1 MRADLEQHSVAVL
14 HARLADWQPDQTG
27 GPRLRALLGR
37 DWERYLEMT
46 HPDVRTRFAASRVLL
61 KFAAAVALRV
71 PPQVIE
77 LGYGPTGR
85 PYLRGC
91 DAVDISLSHTE
102 DLLLIGLT
110 TRGLIGVD
118 AERADRPLYTRG
130 LHRHVCT
137 PHELGALSRL
147 APEERGPALVRLWTL
162 KEAYSKAIGQ
172 GLRFRFTDFGFG
184 PDGRLDRVLT
194 PDGAPGTGV
203 EWEFRTF
210 SVDGG
215 YAVSV
220 AVSDTGLGGVEDT
233 AAGTMLDPHVV
244 ALLTETLAEE
254 PPDTADSPAGAGG
267 PDLPGSW
274 GPPGAWDP
282 PSAPGPVRPSAPPV
296 PVGSRAAAEAA
307 PVPMAPA
314 APVGTAGERGGW
326 ARDAFAV

>member
-1 MRADLEQHSVAVL
+1 MTARRRTAPSSSFGEPVQISGRDGAWDRVRADLEEHAVAVL
-14 HARLADWQPDQTG
+14 HARLADWRPDRAG

-37 DWERYLEMT
+37 DWDRYLEMT
-46 HPDVRTRFAASRVLL
+46 HPDVRMRFAASRVLL

-71 PPQVIE
+71 PPQAVE

-85 PYLRGC
+85 PFLRGY

-110 TRGLIGVD
+110 TKGLIGVD

-137 PHELGALSRL
+137 PHEMTVLERL
-147 APEERGPALVRLWTL
+147 PQRRRGPALVRLWTL

-184 PDGRLDRVLT
+184 GEHQPARVLA

-215 YAVSV
+215 YVVSV
-220 AVSDTGLGGVEDT
+220 AVSDAGFGGTQDT
-233 AAGTMLDPHVV
+233 AARTMLDPHVV
-244 ALLTETLAEE
+244 AALAEALGEDVE
-254 PPDTADSPAGAGG
+254 PDDGTGG
-267 PDLPGSW
+267 EDDLL
-274 GPPGAWDP
+274 
-282 PSAPGPVRPSAPPV
+282 
-296 PVGSRAAAEAA
+296 
-307 PVPMAPA
+307 
-314 APVGTAGERGGW
+314 GW
-326 ARDAFAV
+326 

>member
-1 MRADLEQHSVAVL
+1 MTARRGTASRPSFGEPVKISGRDGAWDRVRADLEERSVAVL
-14 HARLADWQPDQTG
+14 HARLADWRPDQTG
-27 GPRLRALLGR
+27 GPRLRTLLGR

-46 HPDVRTRFAASRVLL
+46 HPDVRMRFAASRMLL

-118 AERADRPLYTRG
+118 AEREDRPLYTRG

-137 PHELGALSRL
+137 PHELGALARL
-147 APEERGPALVRLWTL
+147 PPEERGAALVRLWTL

-184 PDGRLDRVLT
+184 PDGQPTRVLA

-203 EWEFRTF
+203 EWEFGTF
-210 SVDGG
+210 SVAGG

-220 AVSDTGLGGVEDT
+220 AVSDSGFGGVRDT
-233 AAGTMLDPHVV
+233 AAKTMLDPHVV
-244 ALLTETLAEE
+244 DLLTEALGEDEDPT
-254 PPDTADSPAGAGG
+254 DS
-267 PDLPGSW
+267 
-274 GPPGAWDP
+274 
-282 PSAPGPVRPSAPPV
+282 
-296 PVGSRAAAEAA
+296 
-307 PVPMAPA
+307 
-314 APVGTAGERGGW
+314 TAGSDTDVWSDGGEW
-326 ARDAFAV
+326 ARGAFAR

>member
-1 MRADLEQHSVAVL
+1 MTARRTTAPSPSFGEPVGISGRDGAWDRVRADLEEHSVAVL
-14 HARLADWQPDQTG
+14 HARLADWRPDQTG

-46 HPDVRTRFAASRVLL
+46 HPDVRIRFAASRVLL

-118 AERADRPLYTRG
+118 AEREDRPLYERG

-137 PHELGALSRL
+137 PHELAALARL
-147 APEERGPALVRLWTL
+147 PPGERGPDLVRLWTL

-172 GLRFRFTDFGFG
+172 GMRFRFTDFGFG
-184 PDGRLDRVLT
+184 PDGQPARVLA

-203 EWEFRTF
+203 EWEFGTF
-210 SVDGG
+210 SVAGG

-220 AVSDTGLGGVEDT
+220 AVSDSGFGGTQDT
-233 AAGTMLDPHVV
+233 AARTMLDPRVV
-244 ALLTETLAEE
+244 ALMTEALGEDSE
-254 PPDTADSPAGAGG
+254 PDDGA
-267 PDLPGSW
+267 
-274 GPPGAWDP
+274 
-282 PSAPGPVRPSAPPV
+282 
-296 PVGSRAAAEAA
+296 
-307 PVPMAPA
+307 
-314 APVGTAGERGGW
+314 AGEN
-326 ARDAFAV
+326 AFW

>member
-1 MRADLEQHSVAVL
+1 MTISGRDGAWDRVRADLEEHAVAVL
-14 HARLADWQPDQTG
+14 HARLGDWRPDQAG

-37 DWERYLEMT
+37 DWERYLEMG
-46 HPDVRTRFAASRVLL
+46 HPDVRMRFAASRVLL

-118 AERADRPLYTRG
+118 AEREDRPLHTRG

-137 PHELGALSRL
+137 PHELTGLARL
-147 APEERGPALVRLWTL
+147 PPERRGPALVRLWTL

-172 GLRFRFTDFGFG
+172 GLRLRFTDFGFG
-184 PDGRLDRVLT
+184 PDGGPARVLA

-203 EWEFRTF
+203 EWEFGTF
-210 SVDGG
+210 SVAGG

-220 AVSDTGLGGVEDT
+220 AVSDSGFGAVRDT
-233 AAGTMLDPHVV
+233 DARTMLDPRVV
-244 ALLTETLAEE
+244 DALTEALG
-254 PPDTADSPAGAGG
+254 DDSG
-267 PDLPGSW
+267 PEGE
-274 GPPGAWDP
+274 
-282 PSAPGPVRPSAPPV
+282 
-296 PVGSRAAAEAA
+296 AEAA
-307 PVPMAPA
+307 AGLRQDTPRA
-314 APVGTAGERGGW
+314 AHRL
-326 ARDAFAV
+326 R

>member
-1 MRADLEQHSVAVL
+1 MTARRRTVSSPSFGEPVKISGRDGAWDRVRADLEEHSVAVL
-14 HARLADWQPDQTG
+14 HARLADWRPDQAG

-37 DWERYLEMT
+37 DWERYLEMS
-46 HPDVRTRFAASRVLL
+46 HPAVRVRFAASRVLL

-77 LGYGPTGR
+77 LAYGPTGR

-118 AERADRPLYTRG
+118 AEREDRPLYTRG

-137 PHELGALSRL
+137 PHELAALESLPPQQR
-147 APEERGPALVRLWTL
+147 ERALVRLWTL

-172 GLRFRFTDFGFG
+172 GMRFRFTDFGFG
-184 PDGRLDRVLT
+184 PDGQPARVLA

-203 EWEFRTF
+203 EWEFQTYT
-210 SVDGG
+210 VDGG

-220 AVSDTGLGGVEDT
+220 AVSDSGFGDTEDT
-233 AAGTMLDPHVV
+233 AARTMLDPRVV
-244 ALLTETLAEE
+244 AAVTEALGDDE
-254 PPDTADSPAGAGG
+254 ADDDNTDHNTDRATDPHAGG
-267 PDLPGSW
+267 G
-274 GPPGAWDP
+274 GTGT
-282 PSAPGPVRPSAPPV
+282 RPQ
-296 PVGSRAAAEAA
+296 AA
-307 PVPMAPA
+307 
-314 APVGTAGERGGW
+314 TAYW
-326 ARDAFAV
+326 